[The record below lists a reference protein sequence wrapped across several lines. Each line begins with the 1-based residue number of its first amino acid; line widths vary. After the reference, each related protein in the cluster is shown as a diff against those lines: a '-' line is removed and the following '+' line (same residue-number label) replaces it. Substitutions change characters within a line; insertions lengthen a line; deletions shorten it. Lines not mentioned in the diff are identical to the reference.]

1 MCLHD
6 VKRRLRR
13 PDGSAAQQ
21 SINNE
26 SRWAEQAA
34 LNYFDP
40 NMRWTPRVS
49 LDDFADNLRAMIA
62 MCHEHNSE
70 AILVVWPD
78 QRQLLDQSTW
88 RLPYQ
93 EVTRQVAAE
102 TKVGCIDL
110 VPLFERSGRRAIER
124 FLPRDV
130 IHVDR
135 EGNQWVARQVSARV
149 CQ

>member
-6 VKRRLRR
+6 VKRHRRR

-21 SINNE
+21 TFNNE

-34 LNYFDP
+34 LYYFDP

-78 QRQLLDQSTW
+78 QRQFLDQSTW
-88 RLPYQ
+88 RLQYQ

-110 VPLFERSGRRAIER
+110 VPLFERSGRRGIER

-135 EGNQWVARQVSARV
+135 EGIR
-149 CQ
+149 